1 MDSDSKPFLE
11 SAEGRD
17 GKGIVVWRLK
27 TGLGRVRQRWAE
39 RKIGG
44 FRQAVAPPLQ
54 MTLTLLIETRFPY
67 NQTSTF
73 LRHNLLKS
81 SCARAFCFEQNVPLS
96 RTFISIFARVCSCSS
111 IFVRGDEPL
120 HYSSGVASALHKP
133 PSPLA
138 SVSPSSRP
146 ESPAQRKCLTK
157 CVTKGVTKC
166 VTKGSEGR
174 DEGRDKVRDEGR
186 CEGRD

>member
-1 MDSDSKPFLE
+1 M
-11 SAEGRD
+11 
-17 GKGIVVWRLK
+17 GKF
-27 TGLGRVRQRWAE
+27 
-39 RKIGG
+39 RK
-44 FRQAVAPPLQ
+44 AVAPPLQ
-54 MTLTLLIETRFPY
+54 KTLTLLIETRFHY

-73 LRHNLLKS
+73 LRH
-81 SCARAFCFEQNVPLS
+81 FCFEQNVPLS
-96 RTFISIFARVCSCSS
+96 KTFISIFARVCSCSS

-174 DEGRDKVRDEGR
+174 DEGRDEVRDEGR
-186 CEGRD
+186 GEGRDEARDEILVRIPY